1 MVQGK
6 RKIEVVLMS
15 NARRWW
21 ALIGLGLASSF
32 VFTEL
37 VMVAVILGTIQV
49 YFEASYIQLQWI
61 VNIYVLT
68 TSVFMMTMGRF
79 GDMFG
84 NRTMAL
90 LGMVGFG
97 ISSFFAGISPHP
109 EWMIVSRAFQGFFGA
124 LIIPCTL
131 ALVNNIF
138 PDEQKGRVIG
148 VWNALAMLGIAIAP
162 VLATALHEIGSWRW
176 IFFIHVPFMLI
187 CLIILVFTIREE
199 LPRQEKQQIDWWGFL
214 FLTIGTSTIV
224 TAVTQGFIWGWT
236 SPSTLLLLV
245 LGSISIVLW
254 IMTEMTQK
262 NPIVN
267 FAWFANKTFASCVS
281 IAIIATSCGIV
292 LLFLLPLYL
301 HNVLK
306 FNFVQVGLYLFAMT
320 LPAAI
325 FAPLGGILTDK
336 GGHRLPI
343 YIGAVTMIVSI
354 FLFTYFSMETPP
366 WFFLLAFILFG
377 TSWGLTMGPVKA
389 GVLSSLPHRMAG
401 TGTGTLLSF
410 EHLGAAIF
418 LAVMGTIFRRSE
430 YLFLRENLAQEN
442 IHLSHPDSLYI
453 QSLISHPLKIKEEL
467 QHLGPKLKETIIPI
481 FKGAFVHGFQSV
493 SWILFAISIFGILLF
508 AILKQRKT

>member
-1 MVQGK
+1 
-6 RKIEVVLMS
+6 MS
-15 NARRWW
+15 NARKWW

-49 YFEASYIQLQWI
+49 HLEASYIQLQWI
-61 VNIYVLT
+61 LNIYVLT
-68 TSVFMMTMGRF
+68 TAVFMITMGRF
-79 GDMFG
+79 GDLFG

-97 ISSFFAGISPHP
+97 ISSFFAGISPNP
-109 EWMIVSRAFQGFFGA
+109 EWMIVSRAFQGIFGA

-131 ALVNNIF
+131 ALVNKIF

-148 VWNALAMLGIAIAP
+148 MWNALAMLGIAIAP
-162 VLATALHEIGSWRW
+162 VLATVLHAIGSWRW

-187 CLIILVFTIREE
+187 CLIILVFTIRDE
-199 LPRQEKQQIDWWGFL
+199 LPKQEKQPIDWWGFL
-214 FLTIGTSTIV
+214 FLTVGTSAIV

-245 LGSISIVLW
+245 LGAVSIVLW

-267 FAWFANKTFASCVS
+267 FSWFANKTFASCVS
-281 IAIIATSCGIV
+281 IAIVATSCGVV

-301 HNVLK
+301 HNILN
-306 FNFVQVGLYLFAMT
+306 FNFIHVGLYLFAMT
-320 LPAAI
+320 LPTAI
-325 FAPLGGILTDK
+325 FSPLGGVLTDK

-343 YIGAVTMIVSI
+343 YIGTFAMIVSLY
-354 FLFTYFSMETPP
+354 LFTHFTIQTPV

-377 TSWGLTMGPVKA
+377 TSWGLIMGPIKA

-401 TGTGTLLSF
+401 VGTGTLLSF
-410 EHLGAAIF
+410 EHLGAAVI
-418 LAVMGTIFRRSE
+418 LAPMGTIFRRSAH
-430 YLFLRENLAQEN
+430 LFLKENLSQESVQ
-442 IHLSHPDSLYI
+442 LSHTDSLYV
-453 QSLISHPLKIKEEL
+453 QSLLSHPLKIKEEL
-467 QHLGPKLKETIIPI
+467 QYLGPKLKETIIPI
-481 FKGAFVHGFQSV
+481 FKGAFVHGFQNV
-493 SWILFAISIFGILLF
+493 SWVIFAISIFGLLLF
-508 AILKQRKT
+508 AMLKKRKA